1 MTDTDT
7 RIQQERPQLVNVLL
21 FVVQG
26 SADVADDLPDWLT
39 EGLFDVG
46 VKRLVG
52 RNGYR
57 GCERV
62 EAVRKYPQ

>member
-1 MTDTDT
+1 M
-7 RIQQERPQLVNVLL
+7 NVLL
-21 FVVQG
+21 FEVQG

-39 EGLFDVG
+39 EGFFDVG

-57 GCERV
+57 ECERA